1 MKAFFFPVLLSLVSF
16 STLKAVDYRKDIMP
30 IMKEHCWDCHSGEKY
45 KGNLNLDRL
54 DQMTYHIGKYN
65 IIIPGNSAESS
76 FLEKMLLPEGDAD
89 FMPRKG
95 EKLPDAELKKI
106 AKWIDEGAIVDLEN
120 PTEEDQKWLKEHGN
134 RSGGAAMPGDFRE
147 WTSNDGKV
155 IEARFHSIQGAFVK
169 LVMKNGRAYSVPL
182 ERLSAESVTLA
193 KKLAGSEE

>member
-1 MKAFFFPVLLSLVSF
+1 MKACFYLPLVSF
-16 STLKAVDYRKDIMP
+16 LSVSTLWSVDYRKDIMP

-76 FLEKMLLPEGDAD
+76 FLEKMLLSEGDAD

-120 PTEEDQKWLKEHGN
+120 PTEKDQEWLKEHGN
-134 RSGGAAMPGDFRE
+134 KSGGSAMSGEFRE

-155 IEARFHSIQGAFVK
+155 IEARFHSIQGSFVK
-169 LVMKNGRAYSVPL
+169 LVMKSGQAYSVPL